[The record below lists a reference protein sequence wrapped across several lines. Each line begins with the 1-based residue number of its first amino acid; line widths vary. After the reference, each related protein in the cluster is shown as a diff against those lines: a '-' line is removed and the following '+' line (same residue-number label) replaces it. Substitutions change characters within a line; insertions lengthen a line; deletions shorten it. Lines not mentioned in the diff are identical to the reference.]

1 VRVVAEGGQEDSWG
15 RRLQTK
21 KKKTIGER
29 GRWLGFGREKKLDL
43 GFFFCGCPKFLSL
56 KKNCPL

>member
-1 VRVVAEGGQEDSWG
+1 VRVVAEGGEEDSWG

-21 KKKTIGER
+21 KKKNNRGKGAMAWFRPGEKIR
-29 GRWLGFGREKKLDL
+29 F

>member
-21 KKKTIGER
+21 KKNNRGKGAMAWFRPGEKIR
-29 GRWLGFGREKKLDL
+29 FR
-43 GFFFCGCPKFLSL
+43 FFFFVVALNFSL
-56 KKNCPL
+56 

>member
-21 KKKTIGER
+21 KKNNRGKGAMAWFRPGEKIR
-29 GRWLGFGREKKLDL
+29 FR
-43 GFFFCGCPKFLSL
+43 FFFLWLP
-56 KKNCPL
+56 

>member
-21 KKKTIGER
+21 KKTRGER
-29 GRWLGFGREKKLDL
+29 GRWLGFGQEKKLDL
-43 GFFFCGCPKFLSL
+43 GFFFVVALNFSL
-56 KKNCPL
+56 

>member
-21 KKKTIGER
+21 KKNNRGKGAMAWFRSGEKIR
-29 GRWLGFGREKKLDL
+29 FR
-43 GFFFCGCPKFLSL
+43 FFFCGCPKFLSL